1 VATQVAAVASLNGAV
16 ALAIGVS
23 LCAAYYWKTRHL
35 RRPLVGAVLLSLS
48 VSVVYA
54 LALDTTHNW
63 FILHASQAARH
74 EQWQFFINAIIKTP
88 QILVIGSGDPLDR
101 NLHPSAYNY
110 WLDIIYR
117 LGVLP
122 LIPLLILLVL
132 VARKAWQQRLSILK
146 SPLCIGTTL
155 IIFNLFF
162 IESMFGAGLRQPYP
176 GLISFFI
183 LGLLITQLKTGL
195 IEKKE
200 GSPVV

>member
-1 VATQVAAVASLNGAV
+1 MASLNGAV